1 MAFVRIPVLKPFEA
15 EILGVRAP
23 KAGGRWR
30 GSLIAG
36 FEGVEI
42 ALLMPASI
50 ARWFIKGERVKILLN
65 QEPEHLGGKAYVAPR
80 DTYSLWRIAPEGGE
94 VLAWPPWRA
103 EEILLRKSPI
113 TGEVIYRYSI
123 VAREA
128 VREDDFTAIVE
139 LEQHHY
145 ASREEIVA
153 TWRCPSC
160 GRVIESNIQ
169 PECPG
174 CGLPC
179 KLQEIRGSLPA
190 SRFLILELVSRE
202 EYEPRVVA
210 YVRIDTP
217 IPLMHRRVDGRVE
230 RLIRERV
237 LKPEWVHP
245 TFWPEA
251 MERPE
256 VLSKY
261 PELARH
267 YPHVRRG
274 LRGEEA
280 TEEALRVANTAGA
293 RVARV
298 VVHPD
303 YRGDGV
309 GALAVRLALRWVSER
324 RVPEMRRCKH
334 FVETVAMMARYNP
347 FFERVGFKYVWDTAS
362 GRPVLIHP
370 LSEEARELLKRY
382 FSRDPVARRHEG
394 RLFKPKYA
402 GVKPIEGPI
411 RLEGVTKIYRS
422 ELDVQRLK
430 GELRQVLQAFGVEKR
445 VVEKY
450 IFRNAWL
457 EIGAGEVVA
466 VVGASGAGKTTL
478 LKIIINAAT
487 GAGGP
492 SWAPSEGVVK
502 VPSNARV
509 AYLLPG
515 EAEPEFGS
523 ETILEHVWGKV
534 GDVSTTIQILNAVG
548 LSDAI
553 YYRARYSELST
564 GQKERAKLASLL
576 AERPNVLI
584 IDEFGSHL
592 DRLMAKRVAR
602 KVAQLCREAGI
613 TLIATTH
620 RLEIL
625 EALAPDKVVIV
636 GYGTL
641 AVRPGVGGRLGDS
654 LKTQ

>member
-1 MAFVRIPVLKPFEA
+1 MAFVRIPVLKPFKA
-15 EILGVRAP
+15 EVLGVRAP

-30 GSLIAG
+30 GSLIIG

-50 ARWFIKGERVKILLN
+50 ARWFVRGERVKVLLT
-65 QEPEHLGGKAYVAPR
+65 QEPEHLGGRAYVAPR
-80 DTYSLWRIAPEGGE
+80 DTYSLWRVVTEGDE

-103 EEILLRKSPI
+103 EEVLPRKSPV

-128 VREDDFTAIVE
+128 VREEDFTAIVE

-160 GRVIESNIQ
+160 GRVVEANVQ
-169 PECPG
+169 PECPR
-174 CGLPC
+174 CGIPC

-190 SRFLILELVSRE
+190 SRFLILELASRE
-202 EYEPRVVA
+202 AYEPRVVA

-230 RLIRERV
+230 RLIREKV

-251 MERPE
+251 IERPE
-256 VLSKY
+256 VLGRY

-267 YPHVRRG
+267 YAGVRKG

-280 TEEALRVANTAGA
+280 TEEALRTANTAGA

-309 GALAVRLALRWVSER
+309 GALAVKLALRWVAER
-324 RVPEMRRCKH
+324 RIPEMRRGKH

-362 GRPVLIHP
+362 GRPVLIYP
-370 LSEEARELLKRY
+370 LSREAEELLTKYLRE
-382 FSRDPVARRHEG
+382 DPLARRHGG
-394 RLFKPKYA
+394 RLFRPRYA
-402 GVKPIEGPI
+402 RVEPIKQPI

-450 IFRNAWL
+450 IFRNADL
-457 EIGAGEVVA
+457 EIRPGEVVA
-466 VVGASGAGKTTL
+466 VIGASGAGKTTL
-478 LKIIINAAT
+478 LKMIINAAT
-487 GAGGP
+487 GAGGDA
-492 SWAPSEGVVK
+492 WAPTEG
-502 VPSNARV
+502 RV
-509 AYLLPG
+509 STPPETRMAYLLPG
-515 EAEPEFGS
+515 EAEPSFGS
-523 ETILEHVWGKV
+523 ETILEHVNSRV
-534 GDVSTTIQILNAVG
+534 GDVNAAIQILNAVG

-553 YYRARYSELST
+553 YYRAKYSELST

-576 AERPNVLI
+576 AERPNVLV

-592 DRLMAKRVAR
+592 DKLTAKRVAR

-620 RLEIL
+620 RPEVL
-625 EALAPDKVVIV
+625 EALTPDKVVIV

-641 AVRPGVGGRLGDS
+641 AVKGGREALSG
-654 LKTQ
+654 